1 MRFSPGHHSLDK
13 HSTVTMGIASAADD
27 TRHALKMGRMYEA
40 KKRSDKHHTIV
51 YKEREHL

>member
-13 HSTVTMGIASAADD
+13 YSTVTMGIASAADD
-27 TRHALKMGRMYEA
+27 TRHALKMGRMCKA
-40 KKRSDKHHTIV
+40 KKRSDKHHTTV